1 MARRNRRIA
10 ALTVTLVSLGAVLFA
25 AAPAMA
31 IEIPYKFENWAVWGS
46 LTPKKLNE
54 AVVLPKGSTYNGTS
68 VLISTPTELSG
79 STSGTIFVPPFNA
92 SLKLLG
98 LVPTNVG
105 VTFTQVG
112 PADGTLVEAPASECA
127 DDRFSGT
134 CLTLHV
140 NTKANLGITKAGTSG
155 LELPTQCTTS
165 EPVAFSLSATLTLGE
180 LLSSGPG
187 FTGTVT
193 IPTIGCEGLE
203 GLVLA
208 PALTL
213 LMSGPENPYAL
224 HISPHEPAAPTVTAE
239 PALLVSQDSARI
251 KGSAEPN
258 GYALSECEFEY
269 GTSESYGASVPCVA
283 PPGSGNSVSAP
294 VSGLG
299 ENTTYDYRIVATN
312 SLGTSKST
320 NESFKTLS
328 GEGSPEYGRCVATKK
343 DGNYSNGG
351 CTSVAEK
358 KGEPDH
364 KGSFEWVP
372 GRAST
377 CVAKKKGEYT
387 NAACTTKSAKPRKG
401 TYELAGGA
409 GYTSTGGPVTLETP
423 GLGAGKILCTGSSAT
438 GEVTGTK
445 TGVARLTFTGCEA
458 SGKKCASEGADGT
471 PSGSAGVITTNLLD
485 TKLLGPVRTE
495 IGEEVWIDY
504 ASAEHQ
510 PYWAELGCGG
520 GTLYRM
526 TGSVSGTQTG
536 DVGLPSTASR
546 TTINATIS
554 EQALYTELSESSG
567 SSWSTPDAS
576 TLIVT
581 LENTAASSTE
591 IRT

>member
-1 MARRNRRIA
+1 MASRNRRIA
-10 ALTVTLVSLGAVLFA
+10 ALTVTLVSLGALLFA

-54 AVVLPKGSTYNGTS
+54 PVVLPKGSTYNGTS
-68 VLISTPTELSG
+68 VLVSTPTEIYG

-98 LVPTNVG
+98 VVPTNVG

-127 DDRFSGT
+127 GERFSGT

-140 NTKANLGITKAGTSG
+140 NTEADLGITKAGTSG

-193 IPTIGCEGLE
+193 IPTISCEGLE

-213 LMSGPENPYAL
+213 LMSGPENAYSL
-224 HISPHEPAAPTVTAE
+224 HISPHEPAAPTVAAE
-239 PALLVSQDSARI
+239 PALLVSQVSARM
-251 KGSAEPN
+251 KGSVEPN

-269 GTSESYGASVPCVA
+269 GTSETYGASVPCVA

-294 VSGLG
+294 VSGLR
-299 ENTTYDYRIVATN
+299 ENTTYDYRVVATN
-312 SLGTSKST
+312 ALGTSEST
-320 NESFKTLS
+320 NESFKTLPA
-328 GEGSPEYGRCVATKK
+328 GSLEYGQCVATKK
-343 DGNYSNGG
+343 DGNYSNAG

-364 KGSFEWVP
+364 KGSYEWVP
-372 GRAST
+372 GPASKCT
-377 CVAKKKGEYT
+377 AKKKGDYT
-387 NAACTTKSAKPRKG
+387 NATCTTKSAKPHKG
-401 TYELAGGA
+401 TYEVAGGA
-409 GYTSTGGPVTLETP
+409 GYTSTGGSVTLETP
-423 GLGAGKILCTGSSAT
+423 GLGAGKVLCTASSAT
-438 GEVTGTK
+438 GEVTGTT

-458 SGKKCASEGADGT
+458 AGKTCASEGSDGT
-471 PSGSAGVITTNLLD
+471 PSGDAGVITTNLLD
-485 TKLLGPVRTE
+485 TRLLGPVKTE
-495 IGEEVWIDY
+495 IGEEVWTDY
-504 ASAEHQ
+504 ASAEHA
-510 PYWAELGCGG
+510 PYVAEFGCGDG
-520 GTLYRM
+520 SLYRL
-526 TGSVSGTQTG
+526 TGSVSGVQTG
-536 DVGLPSTASR
+536 DVGLPSTASK
-546 TTINATIS
+546 TTINATLS
-554 EQALYTELSESSG
+554 EQDLYTELSESSG

-591 IRT
+591 IRN